1 MKAEEIRQNTMDRQR
16 CLVYQKIESAMED
29 GKFFLF
35 YSNINNVLLE
45 ELRNDGF
52 KIRKGNYWD
61 EQEYIICW

>member
-35 YSNINNVLLE
+35 YSNINCN
-45 ELRNDGF
+45 
-52 KIRKGNYWD
+52 
-61 EQEYIICW
+61 ICKTYNFANNS